1 MYDLIIIGGGAAGFF
16 TAINAAERNKNL
28 RIAILERGRDVLQ
41 KVKVSGG
48 GRCNVTH
55 ACFDPEAL
63 VNFYPRGNQELLE
76 PFRRFNPINTI
87 EWFES
92 RGVRIKKESDG
103 RMFPVSNSSQSII
116 DCFIDACY
124 KNKIEIITNTRVE
137 SIEYNA
143 GNWQLNAIGDR
154 QFTSKKL
161 MIATGSDNA
170 MWKWLQS
177 LGIEIVSPVPSLF
190 TFNIKDERIQDLM
203 GISAENVI
211 CRLIDAKN
219 KALNTFTS
227 KGAMLITHWGLSGP
241 AILKLSAWAA
251 RDLHEVNYDFEVTV
265 NWLGSTD
272 VEKVRQHLHQQIV
285 NQPKK
290 NVLANAEF
298 GMSIRLWKSLC
309 AAAGVGEF
317 QKWAETGKKHIAK
330 LVEQLTNCR
339 FKVNG
344 KSTFKEEFVTAG
356 GIDLSEV
363 DFKTFSLKKYPNL
376 YMAGEVLNIDAI
388 TGGFNFQAAWT
399 GGWIAAQSL

>member
-16 TAINAAERNKNL
+16 TAINAAEKNKNL

-55 ACFDPEAL
+55 ACFDTEAL
-63 VNFYPRGNQELLE
+63 INFYPRGNNELLE
-76 PFRRFNPINTI
+76 PFRRFNPTSTI

-92 RGVRIKKESDG
+92 RGVRIKKEADG
-103 RMFPVSNSSQSII
+103 RMFPMSNSSQTII
-116 DCFIDACY
+116 DCFIEACY
-124 KNKIEIITNTRVE
+124 QNRIEIIKNTRVE
-137 SIEYNA
+137 SIENNA

-154 QFTSKKL
+154 QFTTKKL
-161 MIATGSDNA
+161 MIATGSDTA
-170 MWKWLQS
+170 VWKLLHN
-177 LGIEIVSPVPSLF
+177 LGIDTVSPVPSLF

-211 CRLIDAKN
+211 CRLGGAKN
-219 KALNTFTS
+219 KALNAFTS
-227 KGAMLITHWGLSGP
+227 NGAMLITHWGLSGP

-265 NWLGSTD
+265 NWLGNSD
-272 VEKVRQHLHQQIV
+272 IEKVRQHLHQQIV

-309 AAAGVGEF
+309 AAAGVGEY

-330 LVEQLTNCR
+330 LVEQLTDCR

-356 GIDLSEV
+356 GVDLSEV
-363 DFKTFSLKKYPNL
+363 DFNTFSLKKYPDL
-376 YMAGEVLNIDAI
+376 YVAGEVLNIDAV

>member
-1 MYDLIIIGGGAAGFF
+1 MYDLLIIGGGAAGFF

-55 ACFDPEAL
+55 ACFEPSAL
-63 VNFYPRGNQELLE
+63 INFYPRGNQELLE
-76 PFRRFNPINTI
+76 PFKRFNPAHTI
-87 EWFES
+87 DWFES

-116 DCFIDACY
+116 DCFLDACY
-124 KNKIEIITNTRVE
+124 KNRIEIITNTRVE
-137 SIEYNA
+137 SIENNG

-154 QFTSKKL
+154 QFTTKKL

-170 MWKWLQS
+170 VWKLLQN
-177 LGIEIVSPVPSLF
+177 LGIETVSAVPSLF

-203 GISAENVI
+203 GISTENVI
-211 CRLIDAKN
+211 CRLSDSKN
-219 KALNTFTS
+219 KALNAYTS
-227 KGAMLITHWGLSGP
+227 NGALLITHWGLSGP

-251 RDLHEVNYDFEVTV
+251 RDLHDANYEFNISV
-265 NWLGSTD
+265 NWLGTPD
-272 VEKVRQHLHQQIV
+272 IEKVRQHLHQQII

-309 AAAGVGEF
+309 MAAGVGEY

-330 LVEQLTNCR
+330 LVEQLTDCR
-339 FKVNG
+339 FSVKG

-356 GIDLSEV
+356 GVDLAEV
-363 DFKTFSLKKYPNL
+363 DFSTFSLKKYPNL
-376 YMAGEVLNIDAI
+376 YMAGEVLNIDAV

-399 GGWIAAQSL
+399 GAWIAAQSL

>member
-154 QFTSKKL
+154 QFTTKKL

-241 AILKLSAWAA
+241 AILRLSAWAA